1 MGGEGTEE
9 VEITGFDEV
18 VGTGAVVDEVT
29 TGVVD
34 VSGLDEVGG
43 VVTGVGKLLVT
54 GLDEVYG
61 GGGGGGGTTE
71 ELVVIGLDEVYGGGD
86 GGTTEELVETVVMV
100 ETVVQMLVMVVPLVL

>member
-1 MGGEGTEE
+1 MGGEGTRE

-18 VGTGAVVDEVT
+18 VGTDAVVGDVT
-29 TGVVD
+29 TGVVEISGFEEDDEGVVQGVVD

-43 VVTGVGKLLVT
+43 VVTALDKLLVT

-61 GGGGGGGTTE
+61 GGGGT
-71 ELVVIGLDEVYGGGD
+71 I
-86 GGTTEELVETVVMV
+86 EELVETVVMV